1 MSLSSAR
8 ELWDAQCRRFAE
20 LDRAL
25 PDRYLLPEG
34 EPLLARTPSGRDVA
48 GTLTRTLNEPG
59 SFRSLWQAREVFEL
73 YPLVGRAPREGM
85 DTLLRAWRERLSE
98 REHIDPDS
106 ACVIA
111 WPCRDIAATRAFLD
125 HGCTPLT
132 QVAIRVTDPARDTE
146 PSGTVKMRRAG
157 PADLDAVVDLGLTE
171 LAYAALVGASVYR
184 PNAPHLKRAAAQMR
198 LRSADPV
205 WLAERED
212 GTPLGL
218 AECGWVDAATSP
230 AGNRLRPGTWGYVNC
245 VAVRET
251 ARESGI
257 GRELMAAA
265 HAEFARAGAV
275 GSFLHYNPANP
286 LSSVFWPRQGYRP
299 LWTIWEVRPASAL
312 R

>member
-1 MSLSSAR
+1 MSLSSAH
-8 ELWDAQCRRFAE
+8 ELWEVQCRRFTE

-34 EPLLARTPSGRDVA
+34 EPLLASTPSGQDVA
-48 GTLTRTLNEPG
+48 GTVTRTVNEPG

-73 YPLVGRAPREGM
+73 YPLVGRCPQEGM
-85 DTLLRAWRERLSE
+85 DTLLRAWRARLSE

-106 ACVIA
+106 ACAIA
-111 WPCRDIAATRAFLD
+111 WPSRDVAATRALLD

-132 QVAIRVTDPARDTE
+132 QVAIRATAPAQYSE
-146 PSGTVKMRRAG
+146 PSGTVKMRRADL
-157 PADLDAVVDLGLTE
+157 ADLDAVVELALTE

-184 PNAPHLKRAAAQMR
+184 PNAPHLKRAAAQLR
-198 LRSADPV
+198 LRSPDPV
-205 WLAERED
+205 WIAERED
-212 GTPLGL
+212 GTPLAL

-230 AGNRLRPGTWGYVNC
+230 AGNQLRPGTWGYVNC
-245 VAVRET
+245 LAVHET
-251 ARESGI
+251 ARGTGI
-257 GRELMAAA
+257 GRGLMSLA
-265 HAEFARAGAV
+265 HAEFARAGAI

-299 LWTIWEVRPASAL
+299 LWTLWEVRPASAL